1 MLDFIGWVATILIII
16 SFIFRDI
23 YKLRLFSM
31 IGAFLWI
38 VYGIM
43 ANAYPIIILNVVV
56 AIIQVYWLNRIKR
69 DKKSDCSK

>member
-69 DKKSDCSK
+69 DKKLDCSK